1 MSTITV
7 TQDSSL
13 RLAQHKIASK
23 RRALSRRFRLA
34 VKNQRVD
41 IVRVASSL
49 GDKRLLHRD
58 NALRNALRLALP
70 SLLGDL
76 DETTF
81 EAIRPQLIWEWV
93 ELAGGEILFREGDSS
108 DALYVLISGR
118 LQVTVA
124 TSTGQQHLVGEIGR
138 GEPVGEMGVLTR
150 EPRRATITAARDSVL
165 ARIEIAAFEKILK
178 ALPSLALN
186 LSRFIIERLQR
197 KNTSQKPAHN
207 VTNVAVV
214 SISEGLRPGTVLR
227 DLLPQLEGQHQ
238 TVLHIT
244 STLIDVAA
252 GRPGAAQATETDSDA
267 HCWLVKYLDDL
278 ESRYDLVF
286 YEADPM
292 PSAWTRRCLRQ
303 ADEVLLLAAAGASP
317 KLSDIERECSSGTG
331 TLSRARQTMV
341 LLHPAGTEWAA
352 GTPKF
357 LALRPG
363 VSRHYHLRAGQ
374 KEDVARLARFIS
386 GTAVGLVLAGGGAR
400 GLAHIGVFRALEEA
414 GVPVD
419 SVGGTSIGAVVAAF
433 IACGRGWER
442 ISEENR
448 RAFLGNPT
456 SDFNFLPLVSLIA
469 GRKLN
474 RIAYASFGD
483 WQIEEMWLPF
493 FCMSTNYTQVCEVV
507 HTHGSIRP
515 ALLASMAI
523 PGVFPPIVSGNDLL
537 VDGGVLNNMPVD
549 VMARTGVS
557 KIMAVDL
564 RPTISSRE
572 LGFDRVPSNWN
583 LLIDRLLPKPRR
595 HYHVPSIMTALVAAN
610 TLNRNQK
617 MAQVIADV
625 DVLFKPDVGRFGL
638 LDWKSYD
645 LIVEQGYRH
654 AQEVLAKPVPIVRG
668 PSRCSGSQANCGI
681 MHHSTR
687 TRACEGWPFSR
698 SFSTA

>member
-7 TQDSSL
+7 TQNSSL

-93 ELAGGEILFREGDSS
+93 ELAGGEILFREGDPS

-118 LQVTVA
+118 LQATVA

-227 DLLPQLEGQHQ
+227 DLLPQLEGQ
-238 TVLHIT
+238 
-244 STLIDVAA
+244 
-252 GRPGAAQATETDSDA
+252 
-267 HCWLVKYLDDL
+267 
-278 ESRYDLVF
+278 YDLVF

-507 HTHGSIRP
+507 HTHGSIKP

-557 KIMAVDL
+557 KILAVDL

-617 MAQVIADV
+617 MAEVIADV